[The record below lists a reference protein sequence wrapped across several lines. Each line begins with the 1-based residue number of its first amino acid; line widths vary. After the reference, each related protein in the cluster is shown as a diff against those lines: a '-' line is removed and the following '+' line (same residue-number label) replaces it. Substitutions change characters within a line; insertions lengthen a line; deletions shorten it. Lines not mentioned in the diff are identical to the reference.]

1 MITPFIYK
9 LKLTGAGVEKYNGDY
24 IRNSGG
30 NTPFINNQNGCSIIR
45 PSIISPIWTL
55 EDPNFPGGEKEI
67 YITDLYF
74 EYWSVNILFPI
85 GPIVPGD
92 PPISQIFW
100 KNKNLIKGDGSYYY
114 YASDSYEFTNLNNL
128 SVIGRL
134 NNDVTEEEYSELQLT
149 FGNILGRDQVYRIKN
164 KNILFIPIILGI
176 GFGFGTISYV
186 YQWNVVYKNFND
198 PLDPFNGQLLYG
210 TGNMP
215 SLTPLT
221 EINLWLRT
229 SPVFEV
235 TSTLSVSLKS
245 PGKLI
250 AKKRTFGLPNE
261 IYLTING
268 CPSLEGA
275 FEGDFANYSFYR
287 GQDDTFGLGSK
298 LWFNDGNDICIIYD
312 GDEAYFNMGN
322 HWLIIDP
329 YEQNLYFKR
338 PSLDSNNI
346 PTDGWGIG
354 PETLCQGGQVII
366 TK

>member
-1 MITPFIYK
+1 MPLIYTPIDDFGPG
-9 LKLTGAGVEKYNGDY
+9 GAGVNGAWQ
-24 IRNSGG
+24 IAQGSSEIGEL
-30 NTPFINNQNGCSIIR
+30 II
-45 PSIISPIWTL
+45 P
-55 EDPNFPGGEKEI
+55 
-67 YITDLYF
+67 
-74 EYWSVNILFPI
+74 
-85 GPIVPGD
+85 
-92 PPISQIFW
+92 
-100 KNKNLIKGDGSYYY
+100 
-114 YASDSYEFTNLNNL
+114 DSYLGKPVRRIAELAFFGSTTITKLIIP
-128 SVIGRL
+128 SSITRI
-134 NNDVTEEEYSELQLT
+134 YSGA
-149 FGNILGRDQVYRIKN
+149 FHNCAN
-164 KNILFIPIILGI
+164 
-176 GFGFGTISYV
+176 
-186 YQWNVVYKNFND
+186 
-198 PLDPFNGQLLYG
+198 
-210 TGNMP
+210 
-215 SLTPLT
+215 LT
-221 EINLWLRT
+221 EIIIAPDGGMLIIDPRAFKNCSALKKIFFPDRVSFSSFSIGDGEHFAGCT
-229 SPVFEV
+229 SLV
-235 TSTLSVSLKS
+235 SVRLMTTPSLGLPPALFNGCISLKS
-245 PGKLI
+245 IVIPAGVDYLGDSTFRNCTNLSAIYFLGNCPLISASSLVNTHPNLKLYRKKKFVTGWESTLGGKPVVLWSDNIIKSGGAGKLTT
-250 AKKRTFGLPNE
+250 KKRTFGLPNE